1 MLHTTLRLAHEAGAC
16 TNSYRAV
23 AKALGGIQAWG
34 LDTPIPLVHILD
46 IRGLD
51 DTLWCLCCIIPED
64 EAARDKLARLLACD
78 YAEHVAGFWVAP
90 AGVSWQPRDTI
101 EVARRYAYGD
111 ATLLELEAVRK
122 VANAARSAAW
132 SSSAEDCARRASWNS
147 ASTSAWSAQDS
158 ARNIARMVSVSAA
171 KSAFLNNAWS
181 AEREWQAQRLR
192 EVLEA

>member
-16 TNSYRAV
+16 TDSYQVV

-34 LDTPIPLVHILD
+34 LDTPIPLSRILD

-101 EVARRYAYGD
+101 EVARRYAYGN
-111 ATLLELEAVRK
+111 ATQEEL
-122 VANAARSAAW
+122 AAAESAAGSDAW
-132 SSSAEDCARRASWNS
+132 SS
-147 ASTSAWSAQDS
+147 AWSS
-158 ARNIARMVSVSAA
+158 ALSA
-171 KSAFLNNAWS
+171 KSIAES